1 MSHLLLFGPGYCAS
15 HFARQLEA
23 RGWQV
28 TRVARQAGDI
38 GFDDRHAVLSALRDA
53 SHILSSVPPDA
64 ARGDDPVLRLYG
76 EALALGSFD
85 WVGYLSST
93 GVYGDAAGAWVDES
107 APIQGRRGG
116 RNAADADWCT
126 LHPAAR
132 IFRLPGIY
140 GPGRSALDR
149 LAAGAAHRIG
159 PSHHIFSRIH
169 VADVAGALIASLR
182 SAATGPFN
190 IADDCPSHPDA
201 PICHAARLLGQP
213 PPPITPIASLSPAA
227 QAFYRE
233 SRRIANGR
241 AKRLLGWQPR
251 HPTYV
256 SGLNEIYAQSHA
268 APSTPD

>member
-15 HFARQLEA
+15 HFAQRLEA

-28 TRVARQAGDI
+28 TRIARSGGDVD
-38 GFDDRHAVLSALRDA
+38 FADCAAVTTAMRGA
-53 SHILSSVPPDA
+53 THILSSVPPDA
-64 ARGDDPVLRLYG
+64 TTGDDPVLRLYG
-76 EALALGSFD
+76 AALALGSLD

-107 APIQGRRGG
+107 AAIVGRRTA
-116 RNAADADWCT
+116 RNAADAAWQQI
-126 LHPAAR
+126 HRAAR

-140 GPGRSALDR
+140 GPGRSAFDR
-149 LAAGAAHRIG
+149 LAAGTAHRIG
-159 PSHHIFSRIH
+159 PSRHIFSRIH
-169 VADVAGALIASLR
+169 VADVAGALIASLH
-182 SAATGPFN
+182 SPETGPFN

-201 PICHAARLLGQP
+201 PIGHAARLLGQP

-233 SRRIANGR
+233 NRRIANGR

-256 SGLNEIYAQSHA
+256 SGLNEIYAQSRA